1 MHWVTLGELR
11 EGSVES
17 SALLKTAQWIE
28 DFTAKPNKNLGRS
41 GVVCPFIP
49 RSLKLETIQLVEIS
63 ALGMSQSELEGVIKD
78 CRETFLQQVPR
89 QGKLSLYK
97 ALIFVFSDITHDQC
111 DYIDRIQQRLKPFF
125 VEKRLMLGEFY
136 PGNQSPGLHN
146 PDFRPLQ
153 SPVPMLVIRSMTE
166 PDLPF
171 LSRTTDAPAVRVK
184 FLESYLRQMAIMGH
198 SSRLTEAYQAL
209 GEAQQDVIRR
219 RQSEPMSKCP
229 VTRLDRA
236 IRQKVFEVSCWLR
249 IGAITHGLNRMLSRL
264 LGLLPG
270 VSVHF

>member
-1 MHWVTLGELR
+1 MHWMTLGELK
-11 EGSVES
+11 EGSVKS
-17 SALLKTAQWIE
+17 PALLKTAQWIE

-63 ALGMSQSELEGVIKD
+63 ALEMSQSELESLIKG
-78 CRETFLQQVPR
+78 CRETFLQLVPQR
-89 QGKLSLYK
+89 GKLSLHK
-97 ALIFVFSDITHDQC
+97 ALVFVFSDISPEQC

-146 PDFRPLQ
+146 SNFRPLQ

-184 FLESYLRQMAIMGH
+184 FLESYLQQMSILGH
-198 SSRLTEAYQAL
+198 SSRLAEAYQAL
-209 GEAQQDVIRR
+209 GDAHQELNLD
-219 RQSEPMSKCP
+219 SSGEPVSKCP
-229 VTRLDRA
+229 VKRLERA
-236 IRQKVFEVSCWLR
+236 IKQTVSQTVFGVKHWFWMGHQELSKVLPK
-249 IGAITHGLNRMLSRL
+249 L
-264 LGLLPG
+264 LGLLPDMG
-270 VSVHF
+270 L